1 MTIEIRNMEHIGR
14 FIDERRQIFA
24 RHEFFRLLDGRGSLE
39 QVQRIIPRMAFF
51 VMTFQDV
58 LRLAFERT
66 TSAELREMTRSH
78 QLEDSGHDRW
88 YLSDVAA
95 LGAAVDIEWMYSK
108 DHQLARDVA
117 YAQIA
122 DVLTAEHDGS
132 RLAIT
137 LSLEATGAEFF
148 GRIIGFLERV
158 SCGVPLSYFAR
169 RHQQIEAGHEV
180 FEAES
185 QRRLARIELTAAAAS
200 EVTRAVE
207 RTFAG
212 MTALA
217 SDLASHLVAAAQPP
231 GRLSV

>member
-1 MTIEIRNMEHIGR
+1 MAIQIRNMEHVGR
-14 FIDERRQIFA
+14 LIDERRRVFA

-39 QVQRIIPRMAFF
+39 QVKRIVPRMAFF

-58 LRLAFERT
+58 LRLAYERT

-78 QLEDSGHDRW
+78 HLEDSGHDRW
-88 YLSDVAA
+88 YLSDAAA

-108 DHQLARDVA
+108 EHQLARDVA

-122 DVLTAEHDGS
+122 DVLTAEHDGT

-137 LSLEATGAEFF
+137 LALEATGAEFF
-148 GRIIGFLERV
+148 GRIIGLLERV

-185 QRRLARIELTAAAAS
+185 QRRLGRIELTDAAAR

-207 RTFAG
+207 RTFEG
-212 MTALA
+212 MSALA
-217 SDLASHLVAAAQPP
+217 SDLASHLAAAA
-231 GRLSV
+231 